1 MARSIQ
7 SNDKGKK
14 LFHGTVITILL
25 IFGLEKLF
33 LLFLPFKNVPFF
45 FPLLNEFTNNTIQQF
60 NITIY
65 LQLQICCYSYNM

>member
-45 FPLLNEFTNNTIQQF
+45 FSFAK
-60 NITIY
+60 
-65 LQLQICCYSYNM
+65 